1 LLLVLLSQHC
11 CGLLVANANWAALS
25 WLQGLPVALTASGG
39 QGRQHLLPCMALLL
53 LLLLLG
59 PVCRYRYQQW
69 QHLLLCWHQQQ

>member
-1 LLLVLLSQHC
+1 
-11 CGLLVANANWAALS
+11 
-25 WLQGLPVALTASGG
+25 VALTASGG